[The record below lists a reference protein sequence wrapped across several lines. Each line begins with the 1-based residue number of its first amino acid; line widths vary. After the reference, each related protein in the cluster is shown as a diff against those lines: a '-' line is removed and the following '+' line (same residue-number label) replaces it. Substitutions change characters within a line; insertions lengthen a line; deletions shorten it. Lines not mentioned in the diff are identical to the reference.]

1 MVLKVRGA
9 GLDSVEVDVLARL
22 AEFREDVG
30 AMMVPLA
37 LGSVIYQ
44 SGENELC

>member
-1 MVLKVRGA
+1 MALEILGAVL
-9 GLDSVEVDVLARL
+9 DPVEVDVVARL
-22 AEFREDVG
+22 AESRKDVG
-30 AMMVPLA
+30 AMMVPLV